1 MKNLYFI
8 LWGVC
13 LLCSVPSFAQGQI
26 ETEYFPE
33 SSFKDAD
40 GNKNGSGNLWKI
52 SGRYTLPLSVT
63 HNDKGQIYAWT
74 ATLNCSYGIFE
85 NKGLAAKINQEKILN
100 CSFNIS
106 HLRPLSR
113 KWSLITSL
121 GGGIYSAPTDIT
133 FKSVLANGAIL
144 FIYKLRE
151 NMDIG
156 VGAGLT
162 NSYGIPVAMPM
173 AYFNW
178 RSSGKVEIKV
188 DMSNAMRISVA
199 TEVGKKIKL
208 GLTAVEMDGMASVVK
223 VDGQSKIYASA
234 MIRSYLCPEYHI
246 NQKTV
251 LYISAGGNWLREVK
265 LADRSFKGFL
275 DSFKE
280 DNKNEWRFNP
290 SGYFAAGLR
299 YGF

>member
-1 MKNLYFI
+1 MKNLYLIVWAAFS
-8 LWGVC
+8 
-13 LLCSVPSFAQGQI
+13 LCSVSSLAQGRI
-26 ETEYFPE
+26 DTEYFPE

-40 GNKNGSGNLWKI
+40 GNKSGSGGLWKI
-52 SGRYTLPLSVT
+52 SGRYTLPLSVK
-63 HNDKGQIYAWT
+63 HNDRGQTYAWT
-74 ATLNCSYGIFE
+74 ATLNASYGMLE
-85 NKGLAAKINQEKILN
+85 NKGLAAKINQGKILN
-100 CSFNIS
+100 CSFNVS
-106 HLRPLSR
+106 HLRSLSR
-113 KWSLITSL
+113 KWSLIASL
-121 GGGIYSAPTDIT
+121 GGGIYSAPNDVT
-133 FKSVLANGAIL
+133 FQSVLANGAIL

-156 VGAGLT
+156 IGAGLT
-162 NSYGIPVAMPM
+162 NSYGVPLAMPM

-188 DMSNAMRISVA
+188 DMSNVMRVSVA
-199 TEVGKKIKL
+199 TGVGKKIKL
-208 GLTAVEMDGMASVVK
+208 GLTVVEMDGMSSVVK
-223 VDGQSKIYASA
+223 VDGKSKIYAST

-246 NQKTV
+246 SKKTV

-265 LADRSFKGFL
+265 LADRNFKGFL

-280 DNKNEWRFNP
+280 DNKNKWRFAP

>member
-8 LWGVC
+8 LWGIY
-13 LLCSVPSFAQGQI
+13 LLYSVSSFAQGRI

-52 SGRYTLPLSVT
+52 SSRYTLPLSVK

-74 ATLNCSYGIFE
+74 ATLNCSYGILE
-85 NKGLAAKINQEKILN
+85 NRGLAAKINQEKILN
-100 CSFNIS
+100 CSFNVS

-121 GGGIYSAPTDIT
+121 GGGIYSAPHDIT
-133 FKSVLANGAIL
+133 FQSVLANGAIL

-156 VGAGLT
+156 IGAGLT
-162 NSYGIPVAMPM
+162 NSYGIPMAIPM

-199 TEVGKKIKL
+199 TGVGKKIKL
-208 GLTAVEMDGMASVVK
+208 GLTVIEMDGMASVVK
-223 VDGQSKIYASA
+223 IDGQSKIYAST
-234 MIRSYLCPEYHI
+234 MIRSYACPEYHI
-246 NQKTV
+246 NKKTI

-280 DNKNEWRFNP
+280 DNKNKWRFNP